1 MKKLLV
7 GIIIALVICTA
18 LGVVAKVATPDT
30 ISDVFK
36 TYTVEG
42 DVSNGVLGDISKL
55 KAGSSVTVEL
65 SAEEGYALPETVTV
79 TGASYEY
86 DQAAGTLTLSNPTDN
101 VEIEVVC
108 VPIIWDITSSITNG
122 SASGDTTIATG
133 GTASVTLSAA
143 AGYYLNYEI
152 LVTGASYTYNSTT
165 GVVSLSSPTGN
176 VAIYSACLPSA
187 HAVNVSISNGDADG
201 ATIVN
206 GELVDTPRL
215 YTDGALDVT
224 LSANTGYSLP
234 SAITVTGATYSYNDS
249 TGVVALSA
257 PTGAVYITAV
267 CTANTY
273 AITTS
278 VINATAS
285 GATTI
290 ATGGTASVTLTAASG
305 YTLPA
310 TVTVTNATLD
320 SYTGGVVTIS
330 NPTGDVTISGACT
343 ANTYAITTSVTNATA
358 SGATTISTGGTVSVT
373 LTAASGY
380 TLPATV
386 TVTNATLDSYTGGVV
401 TISNPTGNVT
411 ISGAC
416 DQIQQQSQGY
426 TLTVT
431 GDVEEMSGGCDLYF
445 YINNDSTHV
454 YYTHIGGGQRTEYIA
469 MIAENNLVV
478 SEQTLPVSFSDVY
491 EIHLFCDDYGD
502 GYFLIDGNT
511 IYGYSLSSD
520 YSDGYVVSITQ
531 DTTLY
536 ILMGID

>member
-257 PTGAVYITAV
+257 PTGAVYT
-267 CTANTY
+267 
-273 AITTS
+273 
-278 VINATAS
+278 
-285 GATTI
+285 
-290 ATGGTASVTLTAASG
+290 
-305 YTLPA
+305 P
-310 TVTVTNATLD
+310 
-320 SYTGGVVTIS
+320 
-330 NPTGDVTISGACT
+330 P
-343 ANTYAITTSVTNATA
+343 
-358 SGATTISTGGTVSVT
+358 
-373 LTAASGY
+373 
-380 TLPATV
+380 
-386 TVTNATLDSYTGGVV
+386 
-401 TISNPTGNVT
+401 
-411 ISGAC
+411 
-416 DQIQQQSQGY
+416 
-426 TLTVT
+426 
-431 GDVEEMSGGCDLYF
+431 
-445 YINNDSTHV
+445 
-454 YYTHIGGGQRTEYIA
+454 
-469 MIAENNLVV
+469 
-478 SEQTLPVSFSDVY
+478 
-491 EIHLFCDDYGD
+491 
-502 GYFLIDGNT
+502 
-511 IYGYSLSSD
+511 
-520 YSDGYVVSITQ
+520 
-531 DTTLY
+531 
-536 ILMGID
+536 